1 MGPLLPQGII
11 QPEWSMVIALLIGM
25 AFGFVLEAS
34 GFSSSRKLMGTFY
47 GYDFVVLRVFF
58 TAAITAAIGLIYF
71 EYIGWI
77 DVDMLFVNSTFVG
90 STIVG
95 GLIMGLGFALGGYC
109 PGTTFCAAAIGKIDA
124 IIFILGMMIGIFIFS
139 EAFPLLEGFYNSN
152 ALGPI
157 KIHDSLGITDKLFVF
172 IISVVALVVFYV
184 ASYIRRRVKKVE
196 Y

>member
-1 MGPLLPQGII
+1 
-11 QPEWSMVIALLIGM
+11 
-25 AFGFVLEAS
+25 
-34 GFSSSRKLMGTFY
+34 
-47 GYDFVVLRVFF
+47 
-58 TAAITAAIGLIYF
+58 
-71 EYIGWI
+71 
-77 DVDMLFVNSTFVG
+77 MLFVNSTFVG